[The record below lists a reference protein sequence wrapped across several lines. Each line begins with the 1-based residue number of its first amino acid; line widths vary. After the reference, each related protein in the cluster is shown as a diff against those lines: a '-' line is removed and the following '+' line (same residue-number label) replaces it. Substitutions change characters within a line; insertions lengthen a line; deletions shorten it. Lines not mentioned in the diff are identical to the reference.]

1 MQIRGE
7 ISIQKALDEIRNEY
21 RERPFVL
28 QFVRSSGK
36 SAGSLKVV
44 RAIYGR
50 SKQPIEAVL
59 SEKRDISQPLHKE
72 VGTLPMM
79 DADTGEYITPL
90 ISHFRIL
97 NGYKIKH

>member
-28 QFVRSSGK
+28 QFVRASGK
-36 SAGSLKVV
+36 RAGSLKVV

-50 SKQPIEAVL
+50 STQPIEAIGRR
-59 SEKRDISQPLHKE
+59 EKATTLHKE
-72 VGTLPMM
+72 DGTLPMM
-79 DADTGEYITPL
+79 DADTGEYMTPL